1 VEAFYQEAGRA
12 GRDGVPRSAHCFIL
26 YSDDNWAEAERILS
40 TQDHREAAQMLNR
53 VNRRDR
59 GDLLIQLW
67 FLFNTYQDRGEEKEY
82 AFAFWQDHLSSAVE
96 TMGRG
101 ARNTVEVPFRKGEG
115 RRSDKEKAIF
125 RLVMLGVVDD
135 YAINWRKRHFTIRV
149 HSVAPDFVKSQL
161 ETYLRQYKFEEFARG
176 MVEDLPQE
184 SLDAALEAAIH
195 TMVDFVYDEIV
206 AKRKQAL
213 RTMAELCRDFESDTQ
228 FREAILAYLQD
239 SEFTPTLKTWVN
251 RPFEHVQI
259 EGVYDVLD
267 QVTTLDEAK
276 RLIGTT
282 RRMLDEDP
290 SNLALRY
297 LSSCARIRSE
307 AEGEGSVMQ
316 ESKLLLRRLGNAPED
331 VQNRVFLKLL
341 SEMEQH
347 RPEPLSTQLLRDGL
361 RAMGSAPLVRTYLRA
376 RGTWPVDE
384 TSREAMLKLLTAESV
399 RRIKGLQFH
408 NDLVLSEDT
417 H

>member
-1 VEAFYQEAGRA
+1 
-12 GRDGVPRSAHCFIL
+12 
-26 YSDDNWAEAERILS
+26 
-40 TQDHREAAQMLNR
+40 
-53 VNRRDR
+53 
-59 GDLLIQLW
+59 
-67 FLFNTYQDRGEEKEY
+67 
-82 AFAFWQDHLSSAVE
+82 
-96 TMGRG
+96 
-101 ARNTVEVPFRKGEG
+101 
-115 RRSDKEKAIF
+115 
-125 RLVMLGVVDD
+125 
-135 YAINWRKRHFTIRV
+135 
-149 HSVAPDFVKSQL
+149 
-161 ETYLRQYKFEEFARG
+161 
-176 MVEDLPQE
+176 
-184 SLDAALEAAIH
+184 
-195 TMVDFVYDEIV
+195 
-206 AKRKQAL
+206 
-213 RTMAELCRDFESDTQ
+213 MAELCRDFESDTQ

-251 RPFEHVQI
+251 RPFEHVQL

-290 SNLALRY
+290 GNLALRY

-316 ESKLLLRRLGNAPED
+316 ESNLLLRRLGNAPED

-361 RAMGSAPLVRTYLRA
+361 RAIGSATLVRTYLRD

-384 TSREAMLKLLTAESV
+384 TSREAMLKLLTAENV